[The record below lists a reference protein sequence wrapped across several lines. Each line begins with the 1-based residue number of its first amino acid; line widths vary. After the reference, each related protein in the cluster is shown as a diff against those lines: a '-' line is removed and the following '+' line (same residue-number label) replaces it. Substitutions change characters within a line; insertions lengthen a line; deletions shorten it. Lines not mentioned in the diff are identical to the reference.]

1 MGCPGST
8 ASCEQVRRAWRASSG
23 RTGYSRGME
32 PTRLDLTDAF
42 EPVSA
47 EAWRARVERDLKGAP
62 FDKRL
67 VTRLLE
73 GISLPPLVTRQD
85 HPTSQDPSGLP
96 GAAPFTRGSHPV
108 GDAGWDIRQAF
119 AHPSPTATATEIKRD
134 LSRGVTSVHLVVD
147 GGGRGQ
153 GVRVTGPEDLAT
165 TLDGV
170 DLASV
175 PLSLDAGVAGP
186 AVATAALGLGMQRGD
201 LGLDPIGTLASTGTL
216 PGHLDGALAEGATLA
231 LGLTGDDLRAAS
243 VDTRAWHAAGAS
255 EDLDLAIAASTG
267 IAWLRAMETAGLPP
281 DAASSRIG
289 FRIALGCDFLMGIAK
304 LRALRSVWG
313 RVMAACGA
321 TAGPSHV
328 HTFAARRVLTAR
340 DPWVNILRVT
350 AATFAGAV
358 GGADAITAT
367 PWDARLGLPDAD
379 SRRLARNTQLMLA
392 LESHLGHPVDAAGG
406 SWALESLTEQLA
418 SRAWNALQALEAA
431 GGLGTIEGIRAAR
444 ERLPP
449 LVAARERDVA
459 MRKMGIVGVN
469 AFPNLGES
477 PPVRVGP
484 PDSQADAPTAG
495 VTVEPLEPAPLA
507 AGWEALRD
515 ASEAH
520 GTTTGAPPQVFLANL
535 GALAV
540 HKARATWITNL
551 LNAGGV
557 HCVDAGGL
565 DDAQAAAAAFADS
578 GCRQAVICTSDARV
592 ATHAADT
599 AQALRQAGATR
610 VMLAGR
616 PGANEAELMAAGVD
630 AFLFL
635 GANAQALVE
644 DVLRSEGVMS

>member
-1 MGCPGST
+1 
-8 ASCEQVRRAWRASSG
+8 
-23 RTGYSRGME
+23 ME

-73 GISLPPLVTRQD
+73 GIDLGPLVTMHD
-85 HPTSQDPSGLP
+85 HPTSGDPSGLP
-96 GAAPFTRGSHPV
+96 GAPPFTRGSHGV
-108 GDAGWDIRQAF
+108 GAAGWDIRQSF
-119 AHPSPTATATEIKRD
+119 THPSPVATVTEIERD

-147 GGGRGQ
+147 GGGRGH
-153 GVRVTGPEDLAT
+153 GLRLAGPDDLAVA
-165 TLDGV
+165 LDGV
-170 DLASV
+170 DLAAV
-175 PLSLDAGVAGP
+175 PLSLDAGAAGP
-186 AVATAALGLGMQRGD
+186 AVARAAIGLGMTRGD
-201 LGLDPIGTLASTGTL
+201 LGLDPVGTLAATGAL
-216 PGHLDGALAEGATLA
+216 PGHLDGALAEGAALA
-231 LGLTGDDLRAAS
+231 ARLSGDDLRAAS
-243 VDTRAWHAAGAS
+243 IDTRAWHAAGAS

-267 IAWLRAMETAGLPP
+267 IAWLRAMEAAGLPP
-281 DAASSRIG
+281 DAANTRIG
-289 FRIALGCDFLMGIAK
+289 FRIALGCDFFMGIAK
-304 LRALRSVWG
+304 LRALRAVWG
-313 RVMAACGA
+313 RVLAACGA
-321 TAGPSHV
+321 SAGPAHV

-392 LESHLGHPVDAAGG
+392 LESHLGHPIDAAGG
-406 SWALESLTEQLA
+406 SWALESLTDQLA
-418 SRAWNALQALEAA
+418 QRAWTALQALEAA
-431 GGLGTIEGIRAAR
+431 GGLGTIEGIQTAR

-459 MRKMGIVGVN
+459 RRKTGIVGVN
-469 AFPNLGES
+469 AFPNLDEA
-477 PPVRVGP
+477 PPDRAGP
-484 PDSQADAPTAG
+484 PANTADAPTAG
-495 VTVEPLEPAPLA
+495 VTIAPLEAAPFA

-520 GTTTGAPPQVFLANL
+520 AARTGAAPQVFLATL
-535 GALAV
+535 GPVAV
-540 HKARATWITNL
+540 HKPRATWITNL

-557 HCVDAGGL
+557 HAVGAGGL
-565 DDAQAAAAAFADS
+565 DDARAAAAAFAES
-578 GCRQAVICTSDARV
+578 GCQQAVICTSDARV
-592 ATHAADT
+592 ASHAADT
-599 AQALRQAGATR
+599 AQALRQAGASR

-616 PGANEAELMAAGVD
+616 PGPNEAELLAAGVD

-644 DVLRSEGVMS
+644 DVLRSEGVIS